1 MFAYAI
7 VAVFVG
13 GALPA
18 QSTPDQIHLLR
29 AADGRP
35 NIELVLDSSG
45 SMKWG
50 GPSEGSAVPV
60 SECTNY
66 WSVCSASGAPYGCN
80 ANSTNSG
87 VLKLAKTDQLKA
99 LLTGCRNSTDG
110 ILDKWHDRVQFAIRQ
125 FGHDRTALLPGA
137 DFGASLAS
145 LQLAVRGLPAE
156 GDTPMTPAHALA
168 AAHMHTDLNASN
180 TRDCRQNY
188 IVLLTDGDGNS
199 GHNFVS
205 YDWEC
210 HGTEA
215 NVTSADVTW
224 ADPTNGAAYIYR
236 RASNDEL
243 ADNLCDPALP
253 SSQFIGTYAIG
264 FYTGVAAENNL
275 ASVAEAGGGAFY
287 SAESYASLDNAFNE
301 IITSIVG
308 RSAVNFQGGNVAN
321 DGVLQGN
328 WIYVSPWSPNTPGQW
343 VGNTRKYELFPFDA
357 NGQFDPN
364 RHDTFFVLD
373 GTELVVNSEPRDV
386 WSNLIGS
393 AARIGGVA
401 SKINDVRGG
410 IGGTPPA
417 SPYARNI
424 KTWKANQ
431 PFSDYLKFESGTGG
445 IAPEDTWSSSYC
457 DHMRLVNYV
466 HGYTYDVADCAT
478 CLAAGDAGCEPVAN
492 AWPIGASVDSP
503 TVLVKYAADCESA
516 PGRCFLVTGT
526 LGGTLEIYDAFNGVE
541 VAAIVPGEILNPMGA
556 GIGGV
561 TPIAN
566 DYLRDIYNQP
576 SLDAPVRFYVD
587 GGVRLYHDDQNGNGF
602 IDGSESA
609 SLIFSLGRG
618 GRETILIPVRAGFD
632 GNPTVAAGN
641 QPRILAPYDE
651 PADTAYVHLQ
661 DAWASPA
668 LSDLR
673 MTASG
678 QTRPV
683 VAFGSGHMRSLDAPH
698 ARMGGSLPIMSHP
711 QPNIVSTIPDGG
723 LASGCAAFMQAN
735 GLSALMCDPVAYVE
749 SLGLP
754 GVGTGPL
761 TPCTPCDEN
770 SLTPSTCGAS
780 PYCYDWPGYGLL
792 DPSLAPPHSVTAG
805 PLTWHD
811 AAGNR
816 AVAFR
821 FRFDRLDLQS
831 GDCVNVQNEDG
842 RTLQSLCGVGVAQWT
857 DWVYGSQVRLQF
869 LSDGHDTSA
878 ATGFAISDVQVVL
891 EPPALGACVACDA
904 NGDGACSAVEVAD
917 AVALGTLWCDV
928 DGDGECS
935 GVECGPSVP
944 TTPGV
949 YVLDLE
955 TWSDTGDARDAL
967 LMRFAKTCGAG
978 PHWAN
983 EVCYDA
989 TTSPDLDYMI
999 FPISAE
1005 LSRLE
1010 DGGVLRAW
1018 YVGDEGGQIWKF
1030 YYDVNASDW
1039 RARRLA
1045 HLNNDGAS
1053 AASKDFRKIF
1063 SKLELV
1069 HSSCNG
1075 ARSVGLYG
1083 GTGNI
1088 QRASEFDN
1096 LQDPLVTTPASG
1108 NAGQRDIL
1116 FVVWDSEKLPAN
1128 GTNLDLM
1135 YNVTDLQ
1142 KIDDPVTAAV
1152 DGYFIELL
1160 DDEKALRPAL
1170 VFNGVAFFKTYQ
1182 PSAAAEECVSASGL
1196 DRAYAFDNCT
1206 AEAVADGNGNGTT
1219 GEVADRAVWKGSTD
1233 IGNPLQLFA
1242 PKGKDPFVSVLDQNT
1257 ENAAA
1262 VLSSKRFRRGLSL
1275 VLFRLL

>member
-1 MFAYAI
+1 MFAYAV
-7 VAVFVG
+7 VAVLVG
-13 GALPA
+13 GSVPT
-18 QSTPDQIHLLR
+18 QSTPDQVHLLK

-50 GPSEGSAVPV
+50 GPESGSPVPV
-60 SECTNY
+60 SECTSY
-66 WSVCSASGAPYGCN
+66 WSACSASGAPYACN

-87 VLKLAKTDQLKA
+87 GVLKLVKTDQLKA
-99 LLTGCRNSTDG
+99 LLTGCTNATDG
-110 ILDKWHDRVQFAIRQ
+110 ILDKWHDRVQFAVRE
-125 FGHDRTALLPGA
+125 FGGARTWILPGA
-137 DFGASLAS
+137 DFGANLTSLE
-145 LQLAVRGLPAE
+145 LAVRGLPAS
-156 GDTPMTPAHALA
+156 GDTPLTPAHALA
-168 AAHMHTDLNASN
+168 AQHMHTNLNATN

-188 IVLLTDGDGNS
+188 VLLLTDGDGNS
-199 GHNFVS
+199 GDNFVA

-215 NVTSADVTW
+215 PVTSADVSW
-224 ADPTNGAAYIYR
+224 ADPSEGAAYIYR

-253 SSQFIGTYAIG
+253 SSQSIGTYAIG
-264 FYTGVAAENNL
+264 FYTGIMADNNL
-275 ASVAEAGGGAFY
+275 TNVAEAGGGAFY
-287 SAESYASLDNAFNE
+287 SATNYASLDHAFNE

-328 WIYVSPWSPNTPGQW
+328 WIYVSPWSPSTPGQW
-343 VGNTRKYELFPFDA
+343 VGNTRKYELFPFDS
-357 NGQFDPN
+357 NGQFDAT
-364 RHDTFFVLD
+364 RDDTFFVLD
-373 GTELVVNSEPRDV
+373 GTELVVNGEPRDV
-386 WSNLIGS
+386 WSGQTGG

-401 SKINDVRGG
+401 SKINDARGG
-410 IGGTPPA
+410 LGSSPPG
-417 SPYARNI
+417 SPYTRNI

-431 PFSDYLKFESGTGG
+431 PFADYLKFGAGTGG
-445 IAPEDTWSSSYC
+445 LSPDDTWSSSFC
-457 DHMRLVNYV
+457 DHMRLVNYI
-466 HGYTYDVADCAT
+466 HGYTYDVSDCAA
-478 CLAAGDAGCEPVAN
+478 CNAAGDAGCAPVAN

-516 PGRCFLVTGT
+516 SGRCFLVTGT
-526 LGGTLEIYDAFNGVE
+526 LGGTLEIYDAYSGDE
-541 VAAIVPGEILNPMGA
+541 VAAIVPGELLNPMGA
-556 GIGGV
+556 GSGAV

-566 DYLRDIYNQP
+566 DYLRDIYSQP
-576 SLDAPVRFYVD
+576 NLDAPVRFYVD
-587 GGVRLYHDDQNGNGF
+587 GGVRLYHDDQNGNGY

-609 SLIFSLGRG
+609 NIIFSLGRG

-641 QPRILAPYDE
+641 QPRVLAPFDE

-661 DAWASPA
+661 DLWASPA
-668 LSDLR
+668 SSELR
-673 MTASG
+673 ISG

-683 VAFGSGHMRSLDAPH
+683 VGFGSGHMRSLDAPR
-698 ARMGGSLPIMSHP
+698 ARMGGSLPLMSHA
-711 QPNIVSTIPDGG
+711 QPNFVSVIPDGG

-735 GLSALMCDPVAYVE
+735 GLSALMCDPIAYAE
-749 SLGLP
+749 SLGL
-754 GVGTGPL
+754 VSGPL
-761 TPCTPCDEN
+761 TPCTPCEEN
-770 SLTPSTCGAS
+770 SLTPTSCGAA

-792 DPSLAPPHSVTAG
+792 EPSLAPPHAVTTG
-805 PLTWHD
+805 PMAWHD

-821 FRFDRLDLQS
+821 FRFDRLDLQDD
-831 GDCVNVQNEDG
+831 DCVLVQNGEG
-842 RTLQSLCGVGVAQWT
+842 RTVQSFCGVGVAQWT
-857 DWVYGSQVRLQF
+857 DWVYGEQVRLQF
-869 LSDGHDTSA
+869 LTDGHDTSA
-878 ATGFAISDVQVVL
+878 ATGFAISDVEVVL
-891 EPPALGACVACDA
+891 EPPAMGACVACDA
-904 NGDGACSAVEVAD
+904 DGNGACSGAEVAD
-917 AVALGTLWCDV
+917 AVALGSLWCDV

-949 YVLDLE
+949 YVMDLE
-955 TWSDTGDARDAL
+955 TWADSGDVRDAL
-967 LMRFAKTCGAG
+967 LMRFAKECGTG
-978 PHWAN
+978 PRWGN

-989 TTSPDLDYMI
+989 TTSPDLNHMI

-1005 LSRLE
+1005 VSRLE

-1030 YYDVNASDW
+1030 YYDVAATDW

-1045 HLNNDGAS
+1045 HFNNDGVS

-1063 SKLELV
+1063 TKLELV
-1069 HSSCNG
+1069 HSTCNG

-1096 LQDPLVTTPASG
+1096 IQNPAVTTPPSG

-1116 FVVWDSEKLPAN
+1116 FVVWDSEKMPAG

-1135 YNVTDLQ
+1135 YNVTDLK
-1142 KIDDPVTAAV
+1142 KIDDPTQAAV

-1160 DDEKALRPAL
+1160 DDEKLLRNAL
-1170 VFNGVAFFKTYQ
+1170 VFGGVAFFKTYQ
-1182 PSAAAEECVSASGL
+1182 PSVGAEECVSASGL

-1206 AEAVADGNGNGTT
+1206 AEAVADGNGNGAT
-1219 GEVADRAVWKGSTD
+1219 GEVADRAVWQGSTD

-1242 PKGKDPFVSVLDQNT
+1242 PKGMDPFVSVLDQNT

-1262 VLSSKRFRRGLSL
+1262 ILSSKQFRKGLSL